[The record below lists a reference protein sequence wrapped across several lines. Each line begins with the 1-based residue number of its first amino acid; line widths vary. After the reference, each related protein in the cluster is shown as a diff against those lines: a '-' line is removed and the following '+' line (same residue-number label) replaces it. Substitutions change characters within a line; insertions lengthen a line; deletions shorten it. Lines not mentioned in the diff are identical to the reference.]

1 MADKE
6 RAKCY
11 DCGRLFYSRKQ
22 LVQHS
27 QDRHPKMN
35 NSGMMMKP
43 LKKPLKIAK
52 KLITIVGVVA
62 TIVGIGVYA
71 AMTPHALFPAVR
83 AIDGIQCNS
92 MEQSAFH
99 VHSHLDIIIN
109 GVYFLVPSQIGIPG
123 NCFYWLHTH
132 DESGKIHIEAP
143 MLTDFTLGQL
153 FDIWNKKLTND
164 QIFNYV
170 ANANNPLKVYIN
182 GTKVPDG
189 TNYRD
194 IKLNTGRSAHNE
206 VAIVYGTGTPPSA
219 IPKSYNGYLQGE

>member
-1 MADKE
+1 
-6 RAKCY
+6 
-11 DCGRLFYSRKQ
+11 
-22 LVQHS
+22 
-27 QDRHPKMN
+27 
-35 NSGMMMKP
+35 
-43 LKKPLKIAK
+43 
-52 KLITIVGVVA
+52 
-62 TIVGIGVYA
+62 
-71 AMTPHALFPAVR
+71 MTPHALFPAVR

-109 GVYFLVPSQIGIPG
+109 SVYFLLPSQVGIPG

-143 MLTDFTLGQL
+143 MLRDFTLGQF
-153 FDIWNKKLTND
+153 FDIWNKKLSND

-170 ANANNPLKVYIN
+170 ANANNPLKVYVN

-206 VAIVYGTGTPPSA
+206 IAIVYGTPPSA
-219 IPKSYNGYLQGE
+219 IPKSYDGYLQGE

>member
-1 MADKE
+1 MV
-6 RAKCY
+6 
-11 DCGRLFYSRKQ
+11 GI
-22 LVQHS
+22 
-27 QDRHPKMN
+27 
-35 NSGMMMKP
+35 
-43 LKKPLKIAK
+43 IA
-52 KLITIVGVVA
+52 I
-62 TIVGIGVYA
+62 IVGIGAYA
-71 AMTPHALFPAVR
+71 AMTPHALLPIAR

-109 GVYFLVPSQIGIPG
+109 GVYFLLPSQIGIPG

-143 MLTDFTLGQL
+143 MLKDFKLGQF
-153 FDIWNKKLTND
+153 FDIWNKKLSND

-170 ANANNPLKVYIN
+170 ANANNPLNVYIN

-194 IKLNTGRSAHNE
+194 IKLNTHRNAHDE
-206 VAIVYGTGTPPSA
+206 IAIVYGSPPSA
-219 IPKSYNGYLQGE
+219 IPKNYEGYLAGE

>member
-11 DCGRLFYSRKQ
+11 DCGKSFYSRKQ

-27 QDRHPKMN
+27 QDRHIKVN
-35 NSGMMMKP
+35 NSGMMKP
-43 LKKPLKIAK
+43 VKKPLKLPK
-52 KLITIVGVVA
+52 KLIAIIGIVA
-62 TIVGIGVYA
+62 TIVGIGIYA
-71 AMTPHALFPAVR
+71 AMTPHALLPAVQ

-109 GVYFLVPSQIGIPG
+109 SVYFLVPSQIGIPG

-143 MLTDFTLGQL
+143 MLRDFTLGQF
-153 FDIWNKKLTND
+153 FDIWNKQLSND

-170 ANANNPLKVYIN
+170 ANANNPLNVYIN

-194 IKLNTGRSAHNE
+194 IKLNTGRDAHNE
-206 VAIVYGTGTPPSA
+206 IAIVYGTPPSA
-219 IPKSYNGYLQGE
+219 IPKSYQGYLAGE